1 MANRTT
7 AYKQSIGTSLLI
19 GASIILAGCATAT
32 PPTDAVATA
41 GTAVNQAIDA
51 KAAEHAP
58 LELRLATEKL
68 DRAQSALNEED
79 YEEARRLA
87 EQARAD
93 ARLAEANARS
103 ASARREAQE
112 VEQTIDALE
121 HEADR
126 NTPGLDATSVK
137 VK

>member
-1 MANRTT
+1 MTNKIT

-19 GASIILAGCATAT
+19 GSSLMLAGCATAT

-41 GTAVNQAIDA
+41 DTAVNQAIDA
-51 KAAEHAP
+51 KAAQHAP

-79 YEEARRLA
+79 YEGARRLA

-93 ARLAEANARS
+93 ARLAEAKGRA
-103 ASARREAQE
+103 ASARRQARE
-112 VEQTIDALE
+112 VERTIDALE
-121 HEADR
+121 READR
-126 NTPGLDATSVK
+126 NTTGQ
-137 VK
+137 

>member
-1 MANRTT
+1 MADKIT
-7 AYKQSIGTSLLI
+7 AYAQSIGTSLLI
-19 GASIILAGCATAT
+19 GSSLLLAGCATAT
-32 PPTDAVATA
+32 PPTNAVATA

-51 KAAEHAP
+51 KAAQHAP

-79 YEEARRLA
+79 HEAARRLA

-103 ASARREAQE
+103 ASEQQEAQA
-112 VEQTIDALE
+112 VEQTIDVLE
-121 HEADR
+121 READR
-126 NTPGLDATSVK
+126 NTPGLDPTRVK
-137 VK
+137 

>member
-1 MANRTT
+1 MADKIT
-7 AYKQSIGTSLLI
+7 AYAQSIGTSLLI
-19 GASIILAGCATAT
+19 GSSLLLAGCATAT

-51 KAAEHAP
+51 KAAQHAP

-68 DRAQSALNEED
+68 DRAQSALSEED
-79 YEEARRLA
+79 YEGARRLA

-103 ASARREAQE
+103 ASERREAQE
-112 VEQTIDALE
+112 VEQTIDVLE
-121 HEADR
+121 READR
-126 NTPGLDATSVK
+126 NTPGLDRTRVK
-137 VK
+137 

>member
-1 MANRTT
+1 MANRIT
-7 AYKQSIGTSLLI
+7 AYRQSIAASLLT
-19 GASIILAGCATAT
+19 GASLFLAGCATAT
-32 PPTDAVATA
+32 PPTDALATA
-41 GTAVNQAIDA
+41 GTAVNRALDA
-51 KAAEHAP
+51 KAAQHAP

-68 DRAQSALNEED
+68 DRAQSALNEEN

-93 ARLAEANARS
+93 ARLAEANALT

-121 HEADR
+121 READR
-126 NTPGLDATSVK
+126 NTPGLDPTSIK
-137 VK
+137 